1 MKYNLCLC
9 LIIINII
16 YSYIQLPF
24 KTFKVDN
31 INNLYYNYLYI
42 NLDVGV
48 PKQNATK
55 LFLTQGKHSFYIYDS
70 KSYSNVSYNPGYSSG
85 YRAIL
90 DDPVEL
96 TTSDCY
102 KGVFSMDTFFI
113 QNQKFDNF
121 TFILCTRSKS
131 NIYQLFDGEIGLNLE
146 YAPSPNSNFIQV
158 LKNKEIIDNYIYSIN
173 YVNDE
178 EGFLL
183 IGEYP
188 HMIYSNNFFYQKT
201 SEFNEENLKW
211 IHSEIGKYNYHWTI
225 LFDKISYGD
234 GGFFQAQREARIV
247 IDTKYIIS
255 SSQYYNLFKE
265 IFGQKCTVILLGEDL
280 QGLKC
285 SKDINIE
292 LTPEIKFFNKEL
304 NTTFVLDYNDLF
316 IEKDDYF
323 YFLVINYIEYEP
335 NYWILGKPFL
345 KKYLLLYNYDN
356 KMIGFYNNER
366 KNKNNRK
373 NLLSSYGLSIFFNI
387 FFAFIVIV
395 LLFVFFRY
403 YFKNR
408 RIRANELEDKFNY
421 KAKNDK

>member
-16 YSYIQLPF
+16 YSYIKLPF

-211 IHSEIGKYNYHWTI
+211 IHSEIGKHNYHWTI
-225 LFDKISYGD
+225 FFDKIS
-234 GGFFQAQREARIV
+234 
-247 IDTKYIIS
+247 
-255 SSQYYNLFKE
+255 
-265 IFGQKCTVILLGEDL
+265 
-280 QGLKC
+280 
-285 SKDINIE
+285 
-292 LTPEIKFFNKEL
+292 
-304 NTTFVLDYNDLF
+304 
-316 IEKDDYF
+316 
-323 YFLVINYIEYEP
+323 
-335 NYWILGKPFL
+335 
-345 KKYLLLYNYDN
+345 
-356 KMIGFYNNER
+356 
-366 KNKNNRK
+366 
-373 NLLSSYGLSIFFNI
+373 
-387 FFAFIVIV
+387 
-395 LLFVFFRY
+395 
-403 YFKNR
+403 
-408 RIRANELEDKFNY
+408 
-421 KAKNDK
+421 